1 MHALYPGSFDP
12 VTFGHLDIVQRGL
25 AMFGELTVA
34 VATNVGKSA
43 VFDLEER
50 LDLLRASV
58 PSSDQLR
65 IVAFE
70 GLVVDYCR
78 EHGHSVIL
86 RGLRNGSD
94 LDYEYQMANTNA
106 ELADDIETVFLMA
119 SAEHS
124 HLSSSLIKEIARFG
138 GDVSSF
144 VPEAVATSLLDRLRA
159 D

>member
-12 VTFGHLDIVQRGL
+12 VTFGHLDIVRRGL

-43 VFDLEER
+43 VFDLDER
-50 LDLLRASV
+50 LALLRASV
-58 PSSDQLR
+58 PSSDRLQ
-65 IVAFE
+65 IVAFD

-78 EHGHSVIL
+78 EHGHPVIL

-106 ELADDIETVFLMA
+106 QLADGVETVFLLA

-124 HLSSSLIKEIARFG
+124 HLSSSLIKEVARFG

-144 VPEAVATSLLDRLRA
+144 VPKAVATSLLDRLRA

>member
-12 VTFGHLDIVQRGL
+12 ATFGHLEVIRRGL
-25 AMFGELTVA
+25 AVFGELTVA
-34 VATNVGKSA
+34 VARNLDKSA
-43 VFDLEER
+43 IFDLEER
-50 LDLLRASV
+50 LAMLRESV
-58 PSSDQLR
+58 PPADGLH
-65 IVAFE
+65 IVAFD

-78 EHGHSVIL
+78 EHRHSVIL

-119 SAEHS
+119 GAEHS

-138 GDVSSF
+138 GDLSAF
-144 VPEAVATSLLDRLRA
+144 VPESIAARLVERLQT